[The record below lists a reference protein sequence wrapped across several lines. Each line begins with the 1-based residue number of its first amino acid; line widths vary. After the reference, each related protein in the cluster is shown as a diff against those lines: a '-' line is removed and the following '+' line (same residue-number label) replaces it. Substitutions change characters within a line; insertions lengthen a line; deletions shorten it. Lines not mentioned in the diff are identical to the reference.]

1 VFDLLE
7 LSIFAIPIHMNI
19 LEYIDT
25 ARKAHK
31 KQLALL
37 IDPDKIDEA
46 QVLALVA
53 KAKACSVDL
62 FFVGS
67 SLLLSDRFEQCIALI
82 KSNSSIPVVIFPG
95 SNLQVS
101 AKADAI
107 LFLSLISG
115 RNPDMLI
122 GKHVIAAPHLKRS
135 GLEVIPTGYMLIESG
150 TPTAVSYM
158 SNTTPIPHDKNDI
171 AICTAMA
178 GEMLGQR
185 LIYMDAGSGAQ
196 NPISV
201 HMIRS
206 VRNSIGVPLI
216 IGGGVRDA
224 EKAAE
229 LCQAGAD
236 ILVVGNVLEKDP
248 SLLQSIADAVHSIK

>member
-1 VFDLLE
+1 M
-7 LSIFAIPIHMNI
+7 SIFAIHNQMNT
-19 LEYIDT
+19 LAHIDT
-25 ARKAHK
+25 NRKAGT

-37 IDPDKIDEA
+37 IDPDKLSDA

-53 KAKACSVDL
+53 EAKECAVDL

-67 SLLLSDRFEQCIALI
+67 SLLLSDRFERCIELI
-82 KSNSSIPVVIFPG
+82 KTNCDIPVVIFPG
-95 SNLQVS
+95 NNLQVS
-101 AKADAI
+101 AKADAL

-122 GKHVIAAPHLKRS
+122 GKHVIAAPHLKRA

-158 SNTTPIPHDKNDI
+158 SNTTPIPRDKNDI

-178 GEMLGQR
+178 GELLGLR
-185 LIYMDAGSGAQ
+185 MIYMDAGSGAQ
-196 NPISV
+196 NPISLAMV
-201 HMIRS
+201 KA
-206 VRNSIGVPLI
+206 VRASIDIPLI
-216 IGGGVRDA
+216 IGGGVRDSQ
-224 EKAAE
+224 KAAE

-236 ILVVGNVLEKDP
+236 VLVVGNVLEKDP
-248 SLLQSIADAVHSIK
+248 SVLRSISDAVHQTKVL